1 MATPGIILTTTDSE
15 AAAQALARSLVEQG
29 LAAGVAISAI
39 ASIYRWREEICET
52 AEWLLILNTDLD
64 RLEAIKAFVRSR
76 HAYEVPELMAFPAS
90 GGFDAYLQ
98 WIVANTRS
106 AAG

>member
-1 MATPGIILTTTDSE
+1 MATPGIVLTTTDSE
-15 AAAQALARSLVEQG
+15 AAAQTLGRALVEER

-64 RLEAIKAFVRSR
+64 RLGEIEAFVRSR
-76 HAYEVPELMAFPAS
+76 HTYEVPELMAFPAS

-98 WIVANTRS
+98 WIVANTRPS
-106 AAG
+106 SP